1 MRLQTKELNLPIH
14 KSAKKRLRQSQ
25 KANIVNRSIKS
36 EIKTFV
42 KKVEASLDEKDLK
55 KTVSLLDKATRKKV
69 IHQNNASRIKSRLTK
84 LVNQK
89 TSGTTQGAT
98 P

>member
-1 MRLQTKELNLPIH
+1 MPAH
-14 KSAKKRLRQSQ
+14 KSTKKRLRQSK
-25 KANIVNRSIKS
+25 KANIQNRSIKS

-55 KTVSLLDKATRKKV
+55 ETVSLLDKAARKRV
-69 IHQNNASRIKSRLTK
+69 IHKNQASRVKSRLTK

-89 TSGTTQGAT
+89 ASGTPQEVTG
-98 P
+98 

>member
-1 MRLQTKELNLPIH
+1 MPVH

-25 KANIVNRSIKS
+25 KANIQNRSIKS

-55 KTVSLLDKATRKKV
+55 ETVSLLDKAARKRV
-69 IHQNNASRIKSRLTK
+69 IHKNQASRVKSRLTK

-89 TSGTTQGAT
+89 ASGTPQEVTG
-98 P
+98 

>member
-1 MRLQTKELNLPIH
+1 MPVH
-14 KSAKKRLRQSQ
+14 KSVKKRLRQSK
-25 KANIVNRSIKS
+25 KANIQNRSIKS

-55 KTVSLLDKATRKKV
+55 ETISLLDKAARKRV
-69 IHQNNASRIKSRLTK
+69 IHKNQAARIKSRLIK
-84 LVNQK
+84 LVSQK
-89 TSGTTQGAT
+89 ASEVAQT

>member
-1 MRLQTKELNLPIH
+1 LPVH

-25 KANIVNRSIKS
+25 KANIQNRSIKS

-55 KTVSLLDKATRKKV
+55 ETVSLLDKAARKKV
-69 IHQNNASRIKSRLTK
+69 IHENQASRLKSRLTK

-89 TSGTTQGAT
+89 ISGTPQDVTQ
-98 P
+98 

>member
-1 MRLQTKELNLPIH
+1 LPVH

-25 KANIVNRSIKS
+25 KANIQNRSIKS

-55 KTVSLLDKATRKKV
+55 ETVSLLDKAARKRV
-69 IHQNNASRIKSRLTK
+69 IHENQASRLKSRLTK

-89 TSGTTQGAT
+89 TSGTPQEVTG
-98 P
+98 

>member
-1 MRLQTKELNLPIH
+1 LPVH

-25 KANIVNRSIKS
+25 KANIQNRSIKS

-55 KTVSLLDKATRKKV
+55 ETVSLLDKAARKRV
-69 IHQNNASRIKSRLTK
+69 IHKNQASRVKSRLTK

-89 TSGTTQGAT
+89 ASGTPQEVTG
-98 P
+98 

>member
-1 MRLQTKELNLPIH
+1 MPVH

-25 KANIVNRSIKS
+25 KANIQNRSIKS

-55 KTVSLLDKATRKKV
+55 ETVSLLDKAARKRV
-69 IHQNNASRIKSRLTK
+69 IHKNQASRVKSRLTK
-84 LVNQK
+84 LVHQK
-89 TSGTTQGAT
+89 ASGTPQEITG
-98 P
+98 